1 MNNNIKISAHDM
13 KNILNSTD
21 EQLNKAISYVKEHG
35 FEIDDNTSIKALYE
49 KLNEKIIK
57 LADAGKDEEELAD
70 LNDIFYGLVGL
81 MMSNKVDDMYL
92 PKA

>member
-35 FEIDDNTSIKALYE
+35 FEIDDNTFRGIFSIFVSMHLSC
-49 KLNEKIIK
+49 L
-57 LADAGKDEEELAD
+57 
-70 LNDIFYGLVGL
+70 FT
-81 MMSNKVDDMYL
+81 
-92 PKA
+92 